1 MSRAG
6 TRTEQVTQTTT
17 QNSAE
22 EPFILEEFIPFK
34 LAVLSDAVSKLI
46 ARDYS
51 DRFGI
56 TIAEWRVMA
65 LVSQYDEVR
74 AQTVVEKTPM
84 DKVAVSRAV
93 ASLVDKGLLEKRT
106 SQADRRSALLHLS
119 AKGNTIATD
128 IQAVAKVHNDDVLQ
142 ALTTTE
148 QAVLHAILDKL
159 IVQARNLTQ

>member
-1 MSRAG
+1 MVSGVKTMA
-6 TRTEQVTQTTT
+6 ENAKQTG
-17 QNSAE
+17 ADD
-22 EPFILEEFIPFK
+22 PFILEEFMPFK

-74 AQTVVEKTPM
+74 AQTVVDKTPM

-93 ASLVDKGLLEKRT
+93 ASLVEKGLLEKRA
-106 SQADRRSALLHLS
+106 SEVDRRSALLHLS
-119 AKGNTIATD
+119 DKGNEIANE
-128 IQAVAKVHNDDVLQ
+128 IQAVAKAHNDDVLRVLSK
-142 ALTTTE
+142 AE
-148 QAVLHAILDKL
+148 QVTLHGLLDKL
-159 IVQARNLTQ
+159 VLQAKNLSQ

>member
-1 MSRAG
+1 M
-6 TRTEQVTQTTT
+6 THDPTKK
-17 QNSAE
+17 SAD

-74 AQTVVEKTPM
+74 AQTVVDKTPM

-93 ASLVDKGLLEKRT
+93 ASLVDKGLLEKRA
-106 SQADRRSALLHLS
+106 SQTDRRSALLHLS
-119 AKGNTIATD
+119 AEGTTIATD
-128 IQAVAKVHNDDVLQ
+128 IQAVAKAHSDDVLQ
-142 ALTTTE
+142 VLTRSERAAL
-148 QAVLHAILDKL
+148 HGILDKMIL
-159 IVQARNLTQ
+159 QARNLTQ

>member
-1 MSRAG
+1 
-6 TRTEQVTQTTT
+6 VTDNATKTI
-17 QNSAE
+17 SD
-22 EPFILEEFIPFK
+22 EPFILEEFVPFK

-74 AQTVVEKTPM
+74 AHTVVDKTPM

-93 ASLVDKGLLEKRT
+93 AALVEKGLLEKRT
-106 SQADRRSALLHLS
+106 SETDRRSALLHLS
-119 AKGNTIATD
+119 AKGSDIATE
-128 IQAVAKVHNDDVLQ
+128 IQAVAKAHNDDVLQ
-142 ALTTTE
+142 ALSKAE
-148 QAVLHAILDKL
+148 QKTLHGLLDKL
-159 IVQARNLTQ
+159 IVQAKNLTQ

>member
-1 MSRAG
+1 MTESATE
-6 TRTEQVTQTTT
+6 TRTG
-17 QNSAE
+17 
-22 EPFILEEFIPFK
+22 EPFILEEFMPFK

-74 AQTVVEKTPM
+74 AQTVVDKTPM

-93 ASLVDKGLLEKRT
+93 ASLVEKGLLEKRT
-106 SQADRRSALLHLS
+106 SETDRRSALLHLS
-119 AKGNTIATD
+119 EKGSDIANE
-128 IQAVAKVHNDDVLQ
+128 IQAVAKSHNDDVLQ
-142 ALTTTE
+142 ALNKTE
-148 QAVLHAILDKL
+148 LAALQGLLDKL
-159 IVQARNLTQ
+159 IVQAKNLTR